1 MIKMKKRALG
11 IILSVLCVLL
21 LFSACGGKDKKEK
34 KKSDEAKVKVEKE
47 DEEEEVKLSPEEGT
61 PFTTEAVRD
70 VTMGPVTVHCQWIPF
85 ESPYIVDDIFSGRVA
100 AAGDR
105 VWILADGKLKEYQY
119 ANDAV
124 TFVKDI
130 SIGDG
135 YSEITADEA
144 GNLYVSSKLSNNAFL
159 RIKDGNIE
167 ELAKDIGPV
176 KMQRSGNVGIS
187 ALFDIKKIV
196 VADGTA
202 TAQDW
207 MPQEHDIIST
217 ALISENYAYIGG
229 RSEELDAYI
238 LKAYDMEGNHLL
250 TFGEKGKDGDDWLA
264 YVSQIME
271 IPEGFFGID
280 ANMRD
285 LYIWGPDASVLGSV
299 EAPDLFGARYAWI
312 AGAAK
317 QDDGSILVALTQ
329 DRDDDSATELLL
341 YRLSGF

>member
-34 KKSDEAKVKVEKE
+34 KKSDEAKVKVEKEESEEKE

-100 AAGDR
+100 ATGDR
-105 VWILADGKLKEYQY
+105 VWILADDKLKEYQY

-130 SIGDG
+130 PIGDG
-135 YSEITADEA
+135 YSEITADET

-207 MPQEHDIIST
+207 MPQEYDIIST

-238 LKAYDMEGNHLL
+238 LKAYNMEGNHLL
-250 TFGEKGKDGDDWLA
+250 TFLW
-264 YVSQIME
+264 
-271 IPEGFFGID
+271 
-280 ANMRD
+280 N
-285 LYIWGPDASVLGSV
+285 
-299 EAPDLFGARYAWI
+299 
-312 AGAAK
+312 
-317 QDDGSILVALTQ
+317 
-329 DRDDDSATELLL
+329 
-341 YRLSGF
+341 